1 MEETSVPEPAAEFR
15 WEVVDLVVFGAFFLA
30 TVFLLPLGSFLLLR
44 LFQPKLEITDLSG
57 VQQILIQAVMDFLLV
72 GFILFLIRVLH
83 ARPILHTLRLI
94 PNSHVRIG
102 RLIVGGCFLAIM
114 VLFITFFLPMP
125 SDSPIEKLLT
135 TPFSI
140 LVFSVF
146 GIAFAPFLE
155 ELIFRGFVFT
165 ALVDTAGP
173 TTGVLVTATLFAAL
187 HAIQL
192 WGNWAAI
199 AVIFLVGL
207 VLTLVRYRTDSV
219 VSSIIMHTAYNAVI
233 FGISG
238 LGALLGHETLTPN

>member
-1 MEETSVPEPAAEFR
+1 M
-15 WEVVDLVVFGAFFLA
+15 
-30 TVFLLPLGSFLLLR
+30 
-44 LFQPKLEITDLSG
+44 
-57 VQQILIQAVMDFLLV
+57 
-72 GFILFLIRVLH
+72 
-83 ARPILHTLRLI
+83 
-94 PNSHVRIG
+94 RIG
-102 RLIVGGCFLAIM
+102 RLVAGGCLLAIT
-114 VLFITFFLPMP
+114 VLVVSFLLPMP
-125 SDSPIEKLLT
+125 AESPIEKLLA

-155 ELIFRGFVFT
+155 EVIFRGFVFT

-173 TTGVLVTATLFAAL
+173 TVGVLVTATLFAAL
-187 HAIQL
+187 HAVQL
-192 WGNWAAI
+192 WGNWSAI

-238 LGALLGHETLTPN
+238 LGALLGHET

>member
-1 MEETSVPEPAAEFR
+1 MEVTPVLEQDAEFR
-15 WEVVDLVVFGAFFLA
+15 WEPVDLIVFGAFFLA
-30 TVFLLPLGSFLLLR
+30 IVFLLPLGAFLLLR
-44 LFQPKLEITDLSG
+44 LFQPKLQITDLSG

-83 ARPILHTLRLI
+83 ARPILRTLRLL
-94 PNSHVRIG
+94 PSPRMRIG
-102 RLIVGGCFLAIM
+102 RLIAGGCFLAIT
-114 VLFITFFLPMP
+114 VLFVTFFFPMP
-125 SDSPIEKLLT
+125 AESPIEKLLT
-135 TPFSI
+135 TPLSI

-146 GIAFAPFLE
+146 GIVFAPFLE

-173 TTGVLVTATLFAAL
+173 TAGILVTAILFAAL

-238 LGALLGHETLTPN
+238 LGTLLLGHER